1 MSIVQSFRLIQ
12 TALLVTLLMLAG
24 CSTKPPAQQIVI
36 VQAPQKSLLV
46 DCKVTP
52 VGLLGEDYRTAFY
65 AVSEAYMATAKNTAM
80 CNIRLKAAREQLEK
94 KGINK

>member
-1 MSIVQSFRLIQ
+1 
-12 TALLVTLLMLAG
+12 
-24 CSTKPPAQQIVI
+24 
-36 VQAPQKSLLV
+36 
-46 DCKVTP
+46 VTP